1 MSSRAFLELVKAR
14 RSYYNIS
21 AKSLVERSTIKE
33 IIDQAVLYTPSSYN
47 VQGGRV
53 VLVYDDAHK
62 HLWGI
67 VREHLLAWLPKDNE
81 EMIKIQSN
89 KLDGYSAGY
98 GTVLFLEDED
108 TIEASKKRSPQFGDL
123 FETWTEASSA
133 MLQYVVWTAL
143 EAEGFGASLQHHTA
157 MMNELNPALHKA
169 FDIPAQW
176 KVNLNSEE
184 AIATHC

>member
-1 MSSRAFLELVKAR
+1 MTSKAFMNLVKAR

-21 AKSLVERSTIKE
+21 AKSLVDRSAIKE
-33 IIDQAVLYTPSSYN
+33 IVDQAVLHTPTSYN

-53 VLVYDDAHK
+53 VLFYDEAHSQ
-62 HLWGI
+62 LWDV
-67 VREHLLAWLPKDNE
+67 VREHTLAWLPKDNE
-81 EMIKIQSN
+81 EMIKMQSG

-98 GTVLFLEDED
+98 GTVVFLEDED
-108 TIEASKKRSPQFGDL
+108 TIAASRKRAPQFGDL

-157 MMNELNPALHKA
+157 MMKELSPALHKA
-169 FDIPAQW
+169 FDIPTQW
-176 KVNLNSEE
+176 KVS
-184 AIATHC
+184 I